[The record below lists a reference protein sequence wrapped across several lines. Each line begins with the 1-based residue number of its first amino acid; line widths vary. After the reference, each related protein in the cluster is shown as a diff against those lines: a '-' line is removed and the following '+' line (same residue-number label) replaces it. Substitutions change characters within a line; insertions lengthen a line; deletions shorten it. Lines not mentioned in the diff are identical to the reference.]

1 MLLRLF
7 IKWTFQGYKEL
18 VLKEL
23 VSYWR
28 RSGVF
33 VAYKKGPY
41 SYPRTPCNNV
51 KTSNFLG
58 AAGDFD
64 TGSGLCIGP
73 MQLNV
78 N

>member
-28 RSGVF
+28 RSGVLWLI
-33 VAYKKGPY
+33 KKGMTKKY
-41 SYPRTPCNNV
+41 
-51 KTSNFLG
+51 
-58 AAGDFD
+58 
-64 TGSGLCIGP
+64 
-73 MQLNV
+73 
-78 N
+78 